1 MKIRFS
7 KKAIDYSLV
16 MLFIVIVSVPVLYSR
31 MTSKL
36 EDTKQTM
43 GEQQGML
50 LRAPYDKEDTI
61 NYVEKAAQDALP
73 NIINEIEQT
82 LPGQTCEKTSET
94 IRKTFNKHLDAYIKA
109 FNQRSYT
116 KIPENNYDIYIE
128 GNKIHAIATM
138 PVQKLIAKPGTQL
151 NSIGTM
157 WFAPSFTITM
167 QTQKLT
173 TAIETKKQACAT
185 I

>member
-1 MKIRFS
+1 
-7 KKAIDYSLV
+7 
-16 MLFIVIVSVPVLYSR
+16 
-31 MTSKL
+31 
-36 EDTKQTM
+36 
-43 GEQQGML
+43 
-50 LRAPYDKEDTI
+50 
-61 NYVEKAAQDALP
+61 
-73 NIINEIEQT
+73 
-82 LPGQTCEKTSET
+82 
-94 IRKTFNKHLDAYIKA
+94 
-109 FNQRSYT
+109 
-116 KIPENNYDIYIE
+116 
-128 GNKIHAIATM
+128 M